1 MQKSYVKGSKT
12 GAKTNPVTT
21 RVARI
26 LKANMYAYMVTIIFL
41 LTTAV
46 LITHT
51 NIGVDKEKI
60 IIITGIILS
69 TFIAGADTSKGERK
83 DGWKWGIVG
92 ASIYAAIYFAIA
104 AFTSEASLL
113 LCTNALV
120 MLCVMLCSGAVGG
133 MLGINMKK

>member
-1 MQKSYVKGSKT
+1 MQKGYVKGQKE
-12 GAKTNPVTT
+12 NPMIT
-21 RVARI
+21 RMIRI

-69 TFIAGADTSKGERK
+69 TFIAGTDTAKGERK
-83 DGWKWGIVG
+83 DGWKWGVVG
-92 ASIYAAIYFAIA
+92 SVVYAGIYFTIA
-104 AFTSEASLL
+104 ALTSDASLL

-133 MLGINMKK
+133 MLGINMRK

>member
-1 MQKSYVKGSKT
+1 MQKSYAKGQKSNLT
-12 GAKTNPVTT
+12 GQ
-21 RVARI
+21 RLLRI
-26 LKANMYAYMVTIIFL
+26 LKANMYAYLVTIIFL
-41 LTTAV
+41 LITAV

-51 NIGVDKEKI
+51 NIGIDKEKI

-69 TFIAGADTSKGERK
+69 TFIAGTDTAKGEQK

-92 ASIYAAIYFAIA
+92 SAAYAVIYFAIA
-104 AFTSEASLL
+104 MLTSKASLL

-120 MLCVMLCSGAVGG
+120 ILCVMLCSGAVGG

>member
-1 MQKSYVKGSKT
+1 MQKGYAQGQKS
-12 GAKTNPVTT
+12 NPVMT
-21 RVARI
+21 RIMRI

-41 LTTAV
+41 LTIAV

-69 TFIAGADTSKGERK
+69 TFIAGTDTAKGERK

-92 ASIYAAIYFAIA
+92 SLVYAVIYFTIA
-104 AFTSEASLL
+104 ALTSEASLL

-120 MLCVMLCSGAVGG
+120 MVCVMLCSGAVGG
-133 MLGINMKK
+133 MFGINMRK

>member
-1 MQKSYVKGSKT
+1 MQKGYVKGQ
-12 GAKTNPVTT
+12 KTNQVMA
-21 RVARI
+21 RVVRI

-60 IIITGIILS
+60 IIITGVILS
-69 TFIAGADTSKGERK
+69 TFISGADMAKGEKK

-92 ASIYAAIYFAIA
+92 SSVYAVIYFTIA
-104 AFTSEASLL
+104 ALTSDASLL

-120 MLCVMLCSGAVGG
+120 MVCVMLCSGAVGG
-133 MLGINMKK
+133 MLGINMRN